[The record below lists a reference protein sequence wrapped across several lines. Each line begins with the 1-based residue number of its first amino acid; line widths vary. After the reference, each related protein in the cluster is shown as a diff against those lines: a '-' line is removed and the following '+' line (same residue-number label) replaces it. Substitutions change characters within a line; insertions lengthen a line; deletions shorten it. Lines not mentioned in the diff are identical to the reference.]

1 MGEIIQL
8 SDEESEEIDKALWE
22 YDKEHIKY
30 RLEGSIRLGIREN
43 GRLIAGLNA
52 YMSSFRILYIDTLF
66 VCKEYR
72 RKGYARKLLTETE
85 RRAKELGADL
95 IRIDSFDFQG
105 KDFYIAMGY
114 EVVGKYRCEEDGFEE
129 YFFVRRI

>member
-1 MGEIIQL
+1 M
-8 SDEESEEIDKALWE
+8 
-22 YDKEHIKY
+22 
-30 RLEGSIRLGIREN
+30 
-43 GRLIAGLNA
+43 
-52 YMSSFRILYIDTLF
+52 LF

-95 IRIDSFDFQG
+95 IRVDSFDFQG
-105 KDFYIAMGY
+105 KDFYMAMGY
-114 EVVGKYRCEEDGFEE
+114 EVVGKYRCEEDDFEE